1 VVFRI
6 AADAVVVVHVGF
18 IVFVAVGGL
27 LAWRWSRL
35 LWLHVPSVAWAVAI
49 VSVGFLCPLTPLE
62 RHLRRLGDEQGYQ
75 GGFVDRYIEDV
86 IYPGRFTWLA
96 RTLVAVL
103 ILVGWAGLAVRR
115 RRRGPQLGLGEP
127 RGRPA

>member
-1 VVFRI
+1 MVFRI
-6 AADAVVVVHVGF
+6 AADAVVVVHAGF

-27 LAWRWSRL
+27 LAWRWPRL
-35 LWLHVPSVAWAVAI
+35 LWLHVPSVGWGLAI
-49 VSVGFLCPLTPLE
+49 VSVGFVCPLTPLE
-62 RHLRRLGDEQGYQ
+62 RHLRRLGDEQGYD

-103 ILVGWAGLAVRR
+103 VLVGWTGWVVRR
-115 RRRGPQLGLGEP
+115 RRRRPQPGLPER
-127 RGRPA
+127 RGLPA